1 MPRVV
6 HVIGNGD
13 SASFYNEAPRK
24 GLKLTCNLPPFE
36 VPDAYASI
44 IVDFKMMR
52 AIHRGE
58 IDVPGQWV
66 LGMRPKIYMEKNTQ
80 FHVQRSH
87 QIRQFYTEMPK
98 YCPNYTDFSCG
109 HMAVYYAAKNLK
121 AEIIHMYGFDVIF
134 DWNLRSSSDFFM
146 QSDRGNMNNNRL
158 QNNWRPV
165 WERMF
170 NDFKDVKFKLHHMH
184 DNIKIKVGDNVET
197 VRYGKRGEITAPP
210 QWDKDKPPIAEG
222 RQ

>member
-1 MPRVV
+1 
-6 HVIGNGD
+6 
-13 SASFYNEAPRK
+13 
-24 GLKLTCNLPPFE
+24 
-36 VPDAYASI
+36 
-44 IVDFKMMR
+44 MMR
-52 AIHRGE
+52 AIHRGD

-80 FHVQRSH
+80 FHLQRSH

-121 AEIIHMYGFDVIF
+121 AEVIHMYGFDVIF

-170 NDFKDVKFKLHHMH
+170 DDFKDIQFKLHHMH
-184 DNIKIKVGDNVET
+184 DNIKIRVGDNIQT
-197 VRYGKRGEITAPP
+197 VTYGRREEITAPP
-210 QWDKDKPPIAEG
+210 NWDKNKKPIAENK
-222 RQ
+222 Q